1 MLFLL
6 QCLIPTAIGLRTES
20 VIVSQQLILSLLHIV
35 TTTGV
40 NALAIVIVLH
50 SVFIRIVGAVP
61 LLLWHAL
68 LVVVICYYDI
78 VSLLFHL
85 LVQFV
90 ECRTLF

>member
-1 MLFLL
+1 LLFLL
-6 QCLIPTAIGLRTES
+6 QCLIPAAIGLWTES

-35 TTTGV
+35 TTASV

-50 SVFIRIVGAVP
+50 SIFIGIIGAVT

-90 ECRTLF
+90 EC